1 MSCASC
7 FLFSK
12 AVEKPDEW
20 VIGTW
25 VIFIDLAMAA
35 GLIGL

>member
-1 MSCASC
+1 MSCVSC

-25 VIFIDLAMAA
+25 VILLTLRWLL
-35 GLIGL
+35 GS